1 MKEININVKM
11 MHNVEVWLKRA
22 NEDDFKLVK
31 EAHNTSE
38 AGLKKWLRDAMI
50 GSGDTGYMGY
60 NLLYSS
66 SVLGGILEKDG
77 IIVDVGAS
85 YYSMITT
92 VHATDP
98 SGNYY
103 RRWTGSFTAP
113 SPVTITG
120 ELHLGCSDR
129 GKGSGFS
136 ALWATVNIGSWAM
149 GTGDILKVHWK
160 VSLSGADN
168 SFLAELREALYSDY
182 FFNNGRYMRK
192 NGFFNANTLG
202 GISGKDG
209 LYIKTSGGII
219 YSMITAAHPTD
230 PSGNYYRRWQ
240 GVFTA
245 SSSISFLGNV
255 YLGTKFNL
263 DGHFDYPWDSD
274 SLSAWDMNLG
284 DILKVNWK
292 VSFS

>member
-1 MKEININVKM
+1 MKEININVKT

-31 EAHNTSE
+31 EAHNTTE
-38 AGLKKWLRDAMI
+38 AGLKKWLRDVII
-50 GSGDTGYMGY
+50 GPPDPKYMGY

-66 SVLGGILEKDG
+66 SVLNGIMDKDG

-120 ELHLGCSDR
+120 ELHLGCDDR
-129 GKGSGFS
+129 GFGLGFWD
-136 ALWATVNIGSWAM
+136 LWGTVDIGSWAM

-168 SFLAELREALYSDY
+168 SFLTELREALYSDY
-182 FFNNGRYMRK
+182 FADNDRYMGK

-202 GISGKDG
+202 GIQDKDG
-209 LYIKTSGGII
+209 LCIKTSGGII

-245 SSSISFLGNV
+245 SSSIRFLGNV
-255 YLGTKFNL
+255 YLGTKFNP
-263 DGHFDYPWDSD
+263 DGHFDYPWDNK
-274 SLSAWDMNLG
+274 SLSAWDMAAG

>member
-1 MKEININVKM
+1 MKGININVKT

-38 AGLKKWLRDAMI
+38 AGLKKWLRDVII
-50 GSGDTGYMGY
+50 GPPDTKYMGY

-66 SVLGGILEKDG
+66 SVLNGIMDKDG

-120 ELHLGCSDR
+120 ELHLGCDDR
-129 GKGSGFS
+129 GFGLGFWD
-136 ALWATVNIGSWAM
+136 LWGTVDIGSWAM

-168 SFLAELREALYSDY
+168 SFLTELREALYSNY
-182 FFNNGRYMRK
+182 FSSNNRYMGK
-192 NGFFNANTLG
+192 NGLFNANTLG

-245 SSSISFLGNV
+245 SSSIRFLGNV
-255 YLGTKFNL
+255 YLGTKFNP
-263 DGHFDYPWDSD
+263 DGHFDYPWDND
-274 SLSAWDMNLG
+274 SLSAWDMAAG
-284 DILKVNWK
+284 DILRVNWK

>member
-1 MKEININVKM
+1 MKEINFNVKT

-31 EAHNTSE
+31 EAHNTTE
-38 AGLKKWLRDAMI
+38 AALKSWLCSAMN
-50 GSGDTGYMGY
+50 GNNEEYMGF
-60 NLLYSS
+60 NLLFSS

-85 YYSMITT
+85 YYTMITT

-120 ELHLGCSDR
+120 ELHLGCDDR
-129 GKGSGFS
+129 GDGLGFFE
-136 ALWATVNIGSWAM
+136 LWGTVDIGSWAM

-160 VSLSGADN
+160 ISLSGADN

-182 FFNNGRYMRK
+182 FRNNGRYMGK

-209 LYIKTSGGII
+209 LYIVTSGGI

-230 PSGNYYRRWQ
+230 PSGNYY
-240 GVFTA
+240 
-245 SSSISFLGNV
+245 
-255 YLGTKFNL
+255 
-263 DGHFDYPWDSD
+263 
-274 SLSAWDMNLG
+274 LS
-284 DILKVNWK
+284 
-292 VSFS
+292 

>member
-1 MKEININVKM
+1 MKEININVKT

-31 EAHNTSE
+31 EAHNTTE
-38 AGLKKWLRDAMI
+38 AALKSWLCSAMN
-50 GSGDTGYMGY
+50 GNNEEYMGF
-60 NLLYSS
+60 NLLFSS
-66 SVLGGILEKDG
+66 SVLGGIKKKDG
-77 IIVDVGAS
+77 IIVDVGTS

-120 ELHLGCSDR
+120 ELHLGCDDR
-129 GKGSGFS
+129 GGGSGFNH
-136 ALWATVNIGSWAM
+136 LWATVNIGSWAM

-160 VSLSGADN
+160 ISLSGANN

-182 FFNNGRYMRK
+182 FFNNGRYMGK

-209 LYIKTSGGII
+209 LYIKTSGSIP

-245 SSSISFLGNV
+245 PSSISFLGGV
-255 YLGTKFNL
+255 YLGTKYDA

-274 SLSAWDMNLG
+274 SLSAWSMAAG
-284 DILKVNWK
+284 DKLRINWK

>member
-1 MKEININVKM
+1 MKEININVKT

-31 EAHNTSE
+31 EAHNTTE
-38 AGLKKWLRDAMI
+38 AALKSWLCSAMN
-50 GSGDTGYMGY
+50 GNNEEYMGF
-60 NLLYSS
+60 NLLFSS
-66 SVLGGILEKDG
+66 SVLGGIMEKDG

-120 ELHLGCSDR
+120 ELHLGCDDK
-129 GKGSGFS
+129 GGGSGFNH
-136 ALWATVNIGSWAM
+136 LWATVNIGSWAM

-160 VSLSGADN
+160 ISLSGADN

-182 FFNNGRYMRK
+182 FFNNGRHMGK

-209 LYIKTSGGII
+209 LYIKTTKGI
-219 YSMITAAHPTD
+219 YSMITAKHPTD

-240 GVFTA
+240 GIFTA
-245 SSSISFLGNV
+245 PAALFFHGGV
-255 YLGTKFNL
+255 YLGTKF
-263 DGHFDYPWDSD
+263 DAAGHFDYPWDSD
-274 SLSAWDMNLG
+274 ILSSWDMAAG
-284 DILKVNWK
+284 DILRVNWK

>member
-1 MKEININVKM
+1 MKEININVKI

-22 NEDDFKLVK
+22 NETDFKLVK

-38 AGLKKWLRDAMI
+38 AGLKEWLRNTIVGAD
-50 GSGDTGYMGY
+50 DPKYMGY
-60 NLLYSS
+60 NSLFSS
-66 SVLGGILEKDG
+66 SVLGGIMEKDG

-120 ELHLGCSDR
+120 ELHLGTEDM
-129 GKGSGFS
+129 GKGSGFNN
-136 ALWATVNIGSWAM
+136 LWATVNIGSWAM

-160 VSLSGADN
+160 VSVSGAEN
-168 SFLAELREALYSDY
+168 SLLTGLREDLYSNY
-182 FFNNGRYMRK
+182 TYNNVRYMGGSGLFK
-192 NGFFNANTLG
+192 ANTLG

-209 LYIKTSGGII
+209 IYIVTSGGI

-240 GVFTA
+240 GILTA
-245 SSSISFLGNV
+245 PKALNFLGGV
-255 YLGTKFNL
+255 YLGTIF
-263 DGHFDYPWDSD
+263 DAAGHFDYPWDSD
-274 SLSAWDMNLG
+274 SLSAWSMAAG
-284 DILKVNWK
+284 DILRINWK

>member
-1 MKEININVKM
+1 MKEININFKT

-22 NEDDFKLVK
+22 NETDFKLVK

-38 AGLKKWLRDAMI
+38 AGLKEWLRNTMVGAD
-50 GSGDTGYMGY
+50 DPKYMGY
-60 NLLYSS
+60 NLLFSS
-66 SVLGGILEKDG
+66 SVLGGVYREDG

-92 VHATDP
+92 VHATNP

-120 ELHLGCSDR
+120 ELHLGTEDM
-129 GKGSGFS
+129 GEGSGFNH
-136 ALWATVNIGSWAM
+136 LWATVNIGSWAM

-160 VSLSGADN
+160 VSVSGAEN
-168 SFLAELREALYSDY
+168 SLLTGLRENLYSNY
-182 FFNNGRYMRK
+182 IYNNGRYMGG
-192 NGFFNANTLG
+192 NGLFNANTLG

-209 LYIKTSGGII
+209 LYIKTSKGI

-245 SSSISFLGNV
+245 PSSISFLGNV
-255 YLGTKFNL
+255 YLGTKFDA

-274 SLSAWDMNLG
+274 SLSAWDMAAG
-284 DILKVNWK
+284 DILRVNWK